1 MVSERVRNMLNVGG
15 VSCTLVPFGR
25 FQGKSSEK
33 KRHQEAQEVQ
43 VDTGP
48 RPMKHFYAWLKG
60 YTWPPVMTTLT
71 NQGG

>member
-15 VSCTLVPFGR
+15 VSCTLVPSGR

-33 KRHQEAQEVQ
+33 KRQHEAQEVQ
-43 VDTGP
+43 ADTGP
-48 RPMKHFYAWLKG
+48 RPTKHLYAQLKG
-60 YTWPPVMTTLT
+60 YAWPPVITILP